1 MVQLIWSK
9 EARQDLEE
17 IFRYNSTLSLK
28 VAMTYSE
35 ELLKAGER
43 LKQMPEMGPKE
54 PYLEQ
59 LNRNYRYVLVLHTY
73 KLIYLYENNV
83 CSILMVWD
91 CRQNP
96 ILLKSNDRFE
106 ASN

>member
-17 IFRYNSTLSLK
+17 IFRYYSTLSFK
-28 VAMTYSE
+28 VAMSYSE

-43 LKQMPEMGPKE
+43 LKQLPEMGPKE
-54 PYLEQ
+54 PNLEH
-59 LNRNYRYVLVLHTY
+59 LNRNYRYVLVVRTY

-96 ILLKSNDRFE
+96 NFMKVSERFKS
-106 ASN
+106 